1 MFESLAEQMKHD
13 DATAA
18 SPRQRITKWA
28 VITVVAIAVFA
39 ALYFAL
45 QALPDGNT
53 RCQLDE
59 ADVIRA
65 PVQRSPCGTPLAGD

>member
-1 MFESLAEQMKHD
+1 MCSSSIRSTVALAKENIMFDSLAEQMKHD

-28 VITVVAIAVFA
+28 VIAVVAIAVFG

-45 QALPDGNT
+45 QAI
-53 RCQLDE
+53 
-59 ADVIRA
+59 A
-65 PVQRSPCGTPLAGD
+65 